1 MAALEDNTPHPS
13 FLTQGF
19 IAWHDTIYYGKSL
32 QPAQVSDPPKTY
44 NLLTEVGGKES
55 ENLGNAVLATN
66 SKLSTVQAAM
76 KKVISIPPRWVQT
89 WKAVQGTVQPHCSW
103 LARHRCAYSSSI
115 SFRMILS
122 REQCC
127 IEDCRG
133 AKRWQSIHEFHRQ
146 RTINLL
152 SVFSKRNLITT
163 DMQPNPIDAQW
174 PVPVSCATLVAVR
187 PQTSSNCPKTNLVYE
202 GENSRSHLYTWQR
215 LWIWNL
221 TKGSHVIEI
230 SLTKKCFLNAPFKRP
245 RRVGFVSCC
254 LNLKVF
260 NPENCMWKSEP
271 RHFCTWWQQP
281 SAQCTL
287 YL

>member
-13 FLTQGF
+13 SLTQSF
-19 IAWHDTIYYGKSL
+19 IAWHDTIYCGKSL
-32 QPAQVSDPPKTY
+32 QPAQVSDPPKPY

-76 KKVISIPPRWVQT
+76 KKIISIPPRWVQT
-89 WKAVQGTVQPHCSW
+89 WKAVQGTVQRQCSW

-127 IEDCRG
+127 IVDCRG
-133 AKRWQSIHEFHRQ
+133 AKRWQSIHDFHGQ

-163 DMQPNPIDAQW
+163 DMQPNPIDAPW
-174 PVPVSCATLVAVR
+174 PVPVSCTTPVAVR
-187 PQTSSNCPKTNLVYE
+187 PQTSSNCPKTDLVYE

-230 SLTKKCFLNAPFKRP
+230 SLTRKMF
-245 RRVGFVSCC
+245 
-254 LNLKVF
+254 
-260 NPENCMWKSEP
+260 PECSFQKATKS
-271 RHFCTWWQQP
+271 
-281 SAQCTL
+281 SICTL
-287 YL
+287 LPKLKSV